1 MLAGKKCFLSLLVL
15 FLCLSLFPT
24 WAYADES
31 VKPLVFET
39 LTLEGK
45 EISSEE
51 LFRDNQFT
59 VVNVWASWCKPCVEE
74 LEELSKL
81 HTRLQKQ
88 SCGVIGILWDGET
101 AREEG
106 QRIAEEKRVNYP
118 NVLLCEKMDMLTEL
132 TVFPTT
138 FFVDAEGRPVAEAI
152 EGAKV
157 EKYEEAVRSLL
168 NKKAAGVGTALEMT
182 ENPAG
187 KESGAQRPA
196 KNADSSSSAVPE
208 GMTLICDGD
217 SCILVSAEMPDYTEH
232 VSESADKPESAS
244 DTSGQEEP
252 YTEEANDYPFCSGI
266 AVRLSDTEIIA
277 IATGEYAGLDG
288 EHPVLP

>member
-157 EKYEEAVRSLL
+157 EKYED
-168 NKKAAGVGTALEMT
+168 
-182 ENPAG
+182 
-187 KESGAQRPA
+187 
-196 KNADSSSSAVPE
+196 ADSLSSAVPE